1 MKKLLILIALLIVA
15 IICSCSSSYYLY
27 TSPETKN
34 DIIID
39 RGDEYQVAESN
50 GDNLSFMV
58 AGLDTDNGDNRIVFS
73 IFNGSTSSYSFRD
86 SQISIYGGNAEKNEW
101 KYIQKWNAVEFYD
114 KTKKQAEREQ
124 MEAAILGALSVINAS
139 LGTTSKSN
147 VSTPYGSAVVTTQ
160 LYSASD
166 VALTAMAS
174 SIYSQNLAQVNKS
187 NLNYLKENLLY
198 SSTINPGESYSG
210 IIYFP
215 GDRKYVDYKIVFE
228 DSERKKEFI
237 FTKSIREEILHPWT
251 TDTSRDLNAITLNL
265 SPFSDRVTLNYY
277 WLPPKGVGFYAGFS
291 YYGYKQQEYKTVD
304 GYYYDSLYGSGVA
317 GNFSFRFDPDPSD
330 SYGYYYYDGKFT
342 EKERK
347 EKSIVLPTGMTI
359 KIAKHS
365 WLLAGITMGIGLDEY
380 CIGKLEYSVND
391 GPYKLYSENAIIKS
405 DGPSYRIEGQIGAN
419 FVFNFIDFG
428 IIANYDFFLK
438 RFAVDLCA
446 GVAL

>member
-1 MKKLLILIALLIVA
+1 
-15 IICSCSSSYYLY
+15 
-27 TSPETKN
+27 
-34 DIIID
+34 
-39 RGDEYQVAESN
+39 
-50 GDNLSFMV
+50 MV

-139 LGTTSKSN
+139 MGTTTKSN
-147 VSTPYGSAVVTTQ
+147 VSTPHGTAVVTTRS
-160 LYSASD
+160 YSASD
-166 VALTAMAS
+166 IALTAMAS

-198 SSTINPGESYSG
+198 SSTISPGESYSG

-228 DSERKKEFI
+228 DSEGKEEFI
-237 FTKSIREEILHPWT
+237 FTKSIRDEILHPWT
-251 TDTSRDLNAITLNL
+251 TDTSRNL
-265 SPFSDRVTLNYY
+265 SGVTFNFSPISDRLGLYLY
-277 WLPPKGVGFYAGFS
+277 WLPPKEVGFYTGFS
-291 YYGYKQQEYKTVD
+291 IYGYKSINSNTVN
-304 GYYYDSLYGSGVA
+304 GSYHSSSGSGVSD
-317 GNFSFRFDPDPSD
+317 NFIYHFDPDPSD

-342 EKERK
+342 EKEHIDN
-347 EKSIVLPTGMTI
+347 SFAFPIGMSL
-359 KIAKHS
+359 KIANHS
-365 WLLAGITMGIGLDEY
+365 WLLAGFTVVMGMEEY
-380 CIGKLEYSVND
+380 YIGKLEYSANG
-391 GPYKLYSENAIIKS
+391 GPYKIYSENAAIRCFDRSSITL
-405 DGPSYRIEGQIGAN
+405 EGQIGAN

-438 RFAVDLCA
+438 RFAVDLCT
-446 GVAL
+446 GVAF